1 MRLFV
6 AILAVL
12 AAVMPAKADDC
23 WPQRQVTIIVPFAA
37 GGTTD
42 LFGRMLASHMQ
53 AKYGKPFV
61 VENRAGAAGNIG
73 TTAAARAPADG
84 YTILIGT
91 TGAVRHQSRR
101 STASCRTTP

>member
-1 MRLFV
+1 
-6 AILAVL
+6 
-12 AAVMPAKADDC
+12 
-23 WPQRQVTIIVPFAA
+23 
-37 GGTTD
+37 
-42 LFGRMLASHMQ
+42 MQ

-61 VENRAGAAGNIG
+61 VENRAGAAGNLG

-91 TGAVRHQSRR
+91 TGPFGINPR